1 MHALTTQRP
10 RFIRL
15 FVRVVAYL
23 AAVNLYELRD
33 GGFSESKGGLGL
45 ERARQLQQEPPY
57 LRRSRDL
64 SGCGVE
70 ALLRVCMRVRGMC
83 LLGELRRSRREC
95 CLSTAPTAIA
105 SLTCV
110 RMSLIPTAMFMS
122 RDLLGLQRHDES

>member
-70 ALLRVCMRVRGMC
+70 ALPTRMHACARYVPARRV
-83 LLGELRRSRREC
+83 
-95 CLSTAPTAIA
+95 A
-105 SLTCV
+105 SLAQ
-110 RMSLIPTAMFMS
+110 RM
-122 RDLLGLQRHDES
+122 LLVHSANSHR